1 VESGHLTPSLKL
13 KRSAVVSDFD
23 AEIAKLYA

>member
-13 KRSAVVSDFD
+13 KRSAVVKEFQ
-23 AEIAKLYA
+23 AEIAEIYG

>member
-13 KRSAVVSDFD
+13 RRAAVVKDFD
-23 AEIAKLYA
+23 AEIEQLYG